1 MQYLPPF
8 ISQIIDAV
16 AYQGDPAELRPIW
29 DSWRQDYQAYYDR
42 ESDYNVSD
50 EDASNVANLP
60 PLLDALNNSVER
72 AFAGQASLDDLVKD
86 SVAFFGAHDQFYEE
100 RERTYFVK
108 NPSIDRVLKAGV
120 AYLQERGSSEAVHS
134 RVPDATLAVGAIHEL
149 YLESRED
156 LPPEMIDGLVDG
168 FGRAQ
173 KAFEL
178 IMDHPE
184 EIPQEVLEEA
194 LFELRSAGELL
205 EHLPALMDRYN
216 QEHGSTIPVMGDL
229 LAHLRQTEEEDAPFD
244 LLQDKAF
251 PAFLEVWET
260 RQDGWLLHPDVCE
273 QLLEE
278 TNQIVYYLAEQV
290 EAIPEID
297 EEEFWAT
304 VDQLEEA
311 FAQMKEHVLDLD
323 SLKSS
328 PFWGEAQLLLNLLT
342 GAAPFYA
349 AQSIAQGI
357 REGGEEIPGALQLM
371 ADALEDFLAEPN
383 PIPLLQGLNALAE
396 DFELSKTTRPCAS
409 CGVRIPLESKKCPD
423 CGTKVEELSLS
434 G

>member
-16 AYQGDPAELRPIW
+16 AYQGDPAELRPVW
-29 DSWRQDYQAYYDR
+29 DSWKQDYQEYYDR

-50 EDASNVANLP
+50 EDASQVANLP
-60 PLLDALNNSVER
+60 PLLDTLNNSVER
-72 AFAGQASLDDLVKD
+72 AFLGQVNLDELVKD
-86 SVAFFGAHDQFYEE
+86 AVAFFGAHDQFYEE

-108 NPSIDRVLKAGV
+108 NPSLDRVLKAGV
-120 AYLQERGSSEAVHS
+120 AYLQDRAPAEAVHR
-134 RVPDATLAVGAIHEL
+134 RVPDATLAVAAIHEL
-149 YLESRED
+149 YLEARED
-156 LPPEMIDGLVDG
+156 LPQPMIDGLVDG

-184 EIPQEVLEEA
+184 EIPQDVLEEA

-205 EHLPALMDRYN
+205 EHLPALMERYN
-216 QEHGSTIPVMGDL
+216 QEHGSSIPVMGEL
-229 LAHLRQTEEEDAPFD
+229 LAHLRNTTEEDPPFD
-244 LLQDKAF
+244 LLRDRAF
-251 PAFLEVWET
+251 PAFIEVWET
-260 RQDGWLLHPDVCE
+260 RQDGWLLHPEVAE
-273 QLLEE
+273 QLLED
-278 TNQIVYYLAEQV
+278 TNQIVYDLAEQV

-297 EEEFWAT
+297 EEEFWGT

-311 FAQMKEHVLDLD
+311 FNQMRANVLELD
-323 SLKSS
+323 SLKGS

-371 ADALEDFLAEPN
+371 ADALEDFLAEPH
-383 PIPLLQGLNALAE
+383 PLPLLQGLNALAE

-409 CGVRIPLESKKCPD
+409 CGVRIPLEAKKCPD
-423 CGTKVEELSLS
+423 CGAKVEELSLS